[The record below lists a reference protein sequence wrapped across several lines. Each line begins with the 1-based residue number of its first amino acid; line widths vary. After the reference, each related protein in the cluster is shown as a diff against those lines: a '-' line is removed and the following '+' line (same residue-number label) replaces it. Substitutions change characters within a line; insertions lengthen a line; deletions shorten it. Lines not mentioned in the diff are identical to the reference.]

1 LSTRISFALSLWL
14 LRATMLLTARGGGR
28 VLEETNQTEEIIAR
42 VAALDIGKKELT
54 CCIRVPGQGRRGK
67 RLQEVTTY
75 ATMTRSLLALADRLA
90 ELGVTRVVMEAT
102 SDYWKAPFYLLE
114 AQGLEVW
121 LVNAREVKHLPG
133 RPKTDKLDAVWL
145 AKLAERGMLRPSF
158 VPPPPIRQLRDL
170 TRYRAD
176 LVAVRT
182 AEKQRVE
189 KLLEDAQIKLSVVAS
204 DIFGVSGRAMLAALI
219 QGERDPKRLA
229 QLARTRLR
237 AKLGQLEEAFTGR
250 FSDHHA
256 FLLKTMLSRIDRAS
270 ADIAELDRKIEA
282 EIAPFG
288 AAVDRLDEI
297 CGVGRTAAQVI
308 IAEIGTDMGR
318 FPTPAHLASWARY
331 APGVKQS
338 AGKTKGKATTGHG
351 NPYLARVLG
360 EAAVAAGRTNTFLG
374 ERYRRIARRRGAKRA
389 IVAVGRSILVIVWH
403 LLADPTAH
411 YHDLGA
417 GFYDTRINA
426 DRTKRNHVRQL
437 EALGYKVTLE
447 PAA

>member
-1 LSTRISFALSLWL
+1 
-14 LRATMLLTARGGGR
+14 
-28 VLEETNQTEEIIAR
+28 VLEETNQTEEIVER
-42 VAALDIGKKELT
+42 VAALDIGKAELV
-54 CCIRVPGQGRRGK
+54 CCVRVPGKAGK

-90 ELGVTRVVMEAT
+90 EQGVTRVALEAT

-158 VPPPPIRQLRDL
+158 VPPPPIRRLRDL

-182 AEKQRVE
+182 AEKQRAE

-229 QLARTRLR
+229 ELARTRLR
-237 AKLGQLEEAFTGR
+237 AKLGQLQEAFTGQ

-256 FLLKTMLSRIDRAS
+256 FLLATMLGRIDQAS

-282 EIAPFG
+282 EIAPLG
-288 AAVDRLDEI
+288 ATVERLDEVT
-297 CGVGRTAAQVI
+297 GVGRTAAQTI
-308 IAEIGTDMGR
+308 IAEIGTDMAR
-318 FPTPAHLASWARY
+318 FPTPGHLASWARY
-331 APGVKQS
+331 APGVNQS
-338 AGKTKGKATTGHG
+338 AGKAKGKATTGHG

-360 EAAVAAGRTNTFLG
+360 EAAVAAGRTDTFLG
-374 ERYRRIARRRGAKRA
+374 ERYRRIARRRGTKKA

-403 LLADPTAH
+403 LLADPNLR

-417 GFYDTRINA
+417 GFYDTHVNA
-426 DRTKRNHVRQL
+426 ERAKRNHVRQL
-437 EALGYKVTLE
+437 EALGYRVTLV

>member
-1 LSTRISFALSLWL
+1 
-14 LRATMLLTARGGGR
+14 
-28 VLEETNQTEEIIAR
+28 VLEETNQTEELVER
-42 VAALDIGKKELT
+42 VAALDIGKAELV
-54 CCIRVPGQGRRGK
+54 CCVRVPGKAGK

-75 ATMTRSLLALADRLA
+75 ATMTRSLLQLADRLA

-102 SDYWKAPFYLLE
+102 SDYWKPPFYLLE

-158 VPPPPIRQLRDL
+158 VPPPAIRRLRDL

-229 QLARTRLR
+229 ELARTRLR
-237 AKLGQLEEAFTGR
+237 AKRGQLREAFTGQ
-250 FSDHHA
+250 FTDHHA
-256 FLLKTMLSRIDRAS
+256 FLLATMLGRVDQAS
-270 ADIAELDRKIEA
+270 VDVAELDRKIEA

-288 AAVDRLDEI
+288 AAVERLDEI
-297 CGVGRTAAQVI
+297 CGVGRTAAQTI
-308 IAEIGTDMGR
+308 IAEIGTDMAR
-318 FPTPAHLASWARY
+318 FPTPGHLASWARY

-338 AGKTKGKATTGHG
+338 AGKAKGRATTGHG

-360 EAAVAAGRTNTFLG
+360 EAAVAAGRTDTFLG
-374 ERYRRIARRRGAKRA
+374 ERSRRIARRRGTKKA

-403 LLADPTAH
+403 LLADPNLR
-411 YHDLGA
+411 YHDLGP
-417 GFYDTRINA
+417 GFYDTHVNA
-426 DRTKRNHVRQL
+426 ERAKRNHVRQL
-437 EALGYKVTLE
+437 EALGYRVTLV

>member
-1 LSTRISFALSLWL
+1 
-14 LRATMLLTARGGGR
+14 M
-28 VLEETNQTEEIIAR
+28 LEETNQTEEIIAR

-417 GFYDTRINA
+417 GFYDTHSNA